1 MKTFRRCYWKYKV
14 YTVWLSKVYLR
25 TSLFFFQILLFSSL
39 LFLNPNYMITFS
51 FNCDQKKNI
60 YIYISLSLSL
70 LVQQNKSCKQSNI
83 EDAEMVMRGVICI
96 ILERER
102 ERVLYCSS
110 ILGDLFIVLNHLI
123 QHPLWFFFHYY
134 WGILLK

>member
-51 FNCDQKKNI
+51 FNCDQKKKKI
-60 YIYISLSLSL
+60 YIYIYISLSLSLSL

-102 ERVLYCSS
+102 EREREFYIVVLSWGTSS
-110 ILGDLFIVLNHLI
+110 
-123 QHPLWFFFHYY
+123 
-134 WGILLK
+134 

>member
-1 MKTFRRCYWKYKV
+1 
-14 YTVWLSKVYLR
+14 
-25 TSLFFFQILLFSSL
+25 
-39 LFLNPNYMITFS
+39 MITFP

-102 ERVLYCSS
+102 EREREFYIVVLSWGTSS
-110 ILGDLFIVLNHLI
+110 
-123 QHPLWFFFHYY
+123 
-134 WGILLK
+134 

>member
-1 MKTFRRCYWKYKV
+1 
-14 YTVWLSKVYLR
+14 
-25 TSLFFFQILLFSSL
+25 
-39 LFLNPNYMITFS
+39 MITFS
-51 FNCDQKKNI
+51 FNCDQKKKKKI
-60 YIYISLSLSL
+60 YKYIYISLSLSL

-123 QHPLWFFFHYY
+123 QHPL
-134 WGILLK
+134 